1 MHSKERGVLFFHQSW
16 RFRRP
21 VNVDDDTYFSFFQ
34 VPAFCVCFFPC
45 CCSHWAEIIQSH
57 QDRTRGS
64 LFCLWHWEMRFW
76 CVSQARSSSRVFE
89 RKSYFKR
96 RVEKSGDLKG
106 NRFWRYSELD
116 IWRDMGM
123 RFNRTFLLDLVIW
136 VSAPTIY
143 LQLPVKKIKKKQ
155 KLKCCLQT
163 IILDQMW

>member
-1 MHSKERGVLFFHQSW
+1 MHSKERGVLFFP
-16 RFRRP
+16 P
-21 VNVDDDTYFSFFQ
+21 VMEISPAGQCRWWYLFFILSSSCIL
-34 VPAFCVCFFPC
+34 CVCFFSC
-45 CCSHWAEIIQSH
+45 CCFHWAEIIQSH

-64 LFCLWHWEMRFW
+64 LFFLWHWEMRFW
-76 CVSQARSSSRVFE
+76 CVSQALPLSSRVFE

-106 NRFWRYSELD
+106 NRFWRHSELD

-143 LQLPVKKIKKKQ
+143 LQLPVKKIKNKN
-155 KLKCCLQT
+155 
-163 IILDQMW
+163 